1 MGKTVFDVL
10 EEKLVATQRACED
23 SLTEGAVKSFDEYR
37 YTCGVI
43 RGLATARREVSDLA
57 RHYREN
63 DDD

>member
-10 EEKLVATQRACED
+10 EEKLLASQRACEET
-23 SLTEGAVKSFDEYR
+23 LTEGAVKSFDEYR
-37 YTCGVI
+37 HTCGVI
-43 RGLATARREVSDLA
+43 RGLALARREITDLA